1 MLNLSFVTL
10 PKYSLFTYSR
20 SFMIAMKRNTWY
32 AYVPFAVMILSQT
45 NVLSAA
51 TSTEVISLQVDSFE
65 HIQFKKIKAN
75 HVAYQEELVQID
87 VDDSASILMLPFE
100 TVKPI
105 NKVSFEW
112 RSEGRPRVKDSQHE
126 LKRNGDDAVF
136 KLGLL
141 LKSDDDSINPFVP
154 PWLKQ
159 VRELLTFPSEE
170 MIYLVVDARHTSG
183 QRWISPYNQRITMI
197 SVASREDESGWRQ
210 ASYQFEQPQDVVAL
224 WLMADGD
231 NTHSTFNVSIK
242 NIVLEKND

>member
-1 MLNLSFVTL
+1 MLNLSHVAV
-10 PKYSLFTYSR
+10 PKRYCLFRSL
-20 SFMIAMKRNTWY
+20 MIVIKRN
-32 AYVPFAVMILSQT
+32 PCFIAVVFVVIILLPT
-45 NVLSAA
+45 DTLFAA
-51 TSTEVISLQVDSFE
+51 TPAEAILLQADNLT
-65 HIQFKKIKAN
+65 HIQFRKIKAN
-75 HVAYQEELVQID
+75 RITYQKQKLQID

-100 TVKPI
+100 AVEPVS
-105 NKVSFEW
+105 KVSFEW
-112 RSEGRPRVKDSQHE
+112 RNEGRPLVKDSQHE
-126 LKRNGDDAVF
+126 LERSGDDAVF

-141 LKSDDDSINPFVP
+141 LKSDDNAINPFVP

-170 MIYLVVDARHTSG
+170 MVYLVVDARHTSG

>member
-1 MLNLSFVTL
+1 
-10 PKYSLFTYSR
+10 
-20 SFMIAMKRNTWY
+20 MIAMKRNTWY
-32 AYVPFAVMILSQT
+32 AYVPFAVMMLSQT

-75 HVAYQEELVQID
+75 HVSYQEELVQID

-112 RSEGRPRVKDSQHE
+112 RSEGRPLVKDSQHE
-126 LKRNGDDAVF
+126 LKRSGDDAVF

-141 LKSDDDSINPFVP
+141 LQTDDESINPFAP
-154 PWLKQ
+154 SWLKQ

-170 MIYLVVDARHTSG
+170 MIYLVVGAKHPAG
-183 QRWISPYNQRITMI
+183 ERWISPYNKRVTMI
-197 SVASREDESGWRQ
+197 SVASKDVGDGWRQ
-210 ASYQFEQPQDVVAL
+210 SSYQFEQPQDVVAL

-231 NTHSTFNVSIK
+231 NTHSAFTVSIK
-242 NIVLEKND
+242 NIVLEKSY